1 MTDITELLR
10 NIKTKVYGKDVR
22 QAIHDAIQQCYLD
35 GKVGAIDMVARNQI
49 SNLVAENNDTS
60 GNSELTDIR
69 VGVDGTR
76 YGSAGEAVR
85 KQVGSIKTSQKEI
98 REQVPILTGHMN
110 SARKRMTE
118 DKADMRFFSY
128 GSISSSGEIID
139 SQKEIVSVLY
149 SRHKNESITPPDGYE
164 VRIASYYSSN
174 GSLNRIENWTSNTT
188 MYSADNDSVKD
199 RVSIRRKDGG
209 DITTDELVDK
219 ISTTISDLK
228 AFYKIDRA
236 LNDLKKELRKENE
249 SVSDEVDSVR
259 NDLESAP
266 DKIVNMHVWEKFSSN
281 LTPNLA
287 AEKAL
292 SLGSWMAGIPGMKP
306 DFVINYSDGIGKT
319 EGEIVLADPVRSFH
333 VTNSSDYEKLNSL
346 RGKYVKKAS
355 AEDGIFKVATNASF
369 YVVTEKKSVEMY
381 VMKCSSAQHVDSVGY
396 TASYGHVTSAD
407 QNAYPNTG
415 LQDGFRYEYKGT
427 IGQTVSKSGVME
439 DNIESLTKDV
449 DYLKKNCTG
458 GSGSSGGTGSNG
470 KDGVGILRVEQT
482 TTSTE
487 DGGTNIVTVT
497 KTNGEKS
504 TFQVRNGSKGSKVDK
519 GDAGEKGEPGAKG
532 DTGVTP
538 NITIGTVNTLESGQS
553 ATASITGTTE
563 NPVLNLGIPKGAAGS
578 GNGSGTVDTS
588 KTFMTGLHVYS
599 TEVLADLDN
608 MEDNRAYLISCHG
621 VKNVPIDGNAMAC
634 SVGFSNKYIVHVFT
648 SLGDNRTFI
657 RTKNGTSFGSWKE
670 LQNNESSNVEVTES
684 PYKGK
689 TIVAF
694 GDSIIAG
701 WGWKEGTGI
710 IQPLKEKYPDA
721 TWINKA
727 ESGANMAVTS
737 SPAHTPIVNQIT
749 SYTGAADA
757 IILDGGVNDK
767 NNGISIG
774 SITAGYDATYDT
786 STFCGALESSL
797 QYIMDRYPLAVKLY
811 IIPHSFGKD
820 NSFLDSIYEKAIE
833 ICKKWNMPYLDMRV
847 YSQIA
852 MTSANKD
859 KYTYN
864 PNSKKGDGVHPNET
878 WYRTFY
884 CPVIDQA
891 LQNQGIGSISASEAP
906 EVAAVTG
913 VKLDQTTLT
922 LEAGDSAQLTATVQ
936 PTNATNKSV
945 TWSAN
950 NSNVSVSGGKV
961 TAKTAGSSVVTVTT
975 ADGGYTA
982 QCNVT
987 VNESTA
993 TDHTELASLSLDG
1006 NCYFD
1011 TEIMPDENT
1020 NTKAKWNLQSGTT
1033 YIAGARDDN
1042 YKFGYTCT
1050 DNFYAVRGTVNSSA
1064 KPANYWNGD
1073 WIINQTGVSYQFGD
1087 TTVATD
1093 AIDSFALTSPYY
1105 LGNMSKNGAPAGTG
1119 VIGKIYYAQIYSGD
1133 TLQADMIPVK
1143 KSDGTVCLYDKI
1155 RKKYIYKSGNGTV
1168 TE

>member
-1 MTDITELLR
+1 MSDIMNELKTIREARYGKEVRESIAAGIETCYKEGKAGTTDLQARQDLLTKASKTEL
-10 NIKTKVYGKDVR
+10 DVER
-22 QAIHDAIQQCYLD
+22 KRIDNLAKLPSGSTTGDA
-35 GKVGAIDMVARNQI
+35 
-49 SNLVAENNDTS
+49 
-60 GNSELTDIR
+60 ELTDIR
-69 VGVDGTR
+69 VGADGTK
-76 YGSAGEAVR
+76 YPSAGEAVR
-85 KQVGSIKTSQKEI
+85 TQIKNISSSQEEI
-98 REQVPILTGHMN
+98 QTQFPILAAHMT

-118 DKADMRFFSY
+118 TKADMRFFSY
-128 GSISSSGEIID
+128 GSINSSGAIVD

-149 SRHKNESITPPDGYE
+149 DRHKNESIIPPDGYE
-164 VRIASYYSSN
+164 IRITTYNANS
-174 GSLNRIENWTSNTT
+174 GSLNSLGSWTSNTKR
-188 MYSADNDSVKD
+188 YSADNDSLKD

-209 DITTDELVDK
+209 DISLTDLEDAVYTS
-219 ISTTISDLK
+219 IADLK
-228 AFYKIDRA
+228 IFYNITVA
-236 LNDLKKELRKENE
+236 LDSLKKELEAKITSASNK
-249 SVSDEVDSVR
+249 VAAVQSDLDA
-259 NDLESAP
+259 AP
-266 DKIVNMHVWEKFSSN
+266 NNIVNLHVWEKFSSN

-292 SLGSWMAGIPGMKP
+292 DLGTWPAGVAGMKP
-306 DFVINYSDGIGKT
+306 DFTISYSDGIGKT

-407 QNAYPNTG
+407 QNAYQNTG

-504 TFQVRNGSKGSKVDK
+504 TFQVRNGSKGSKGDK
-519 GDAGEKGEPGAKG
+519 EDAGEKGEPGAKG

-563 NPVLNLGIPKGAAGS
+563 NPVLNLGIPKGA
-578 GNGSGTVDTS
+578 NGSGTGS
-588 KTFMTGLHVYS
+588 S
-599 TEVLADLDN
+599 TVVA
-608 MEDNRAYLISCHG
+608 
-621 VKNVPIDGNAMAC
+621 
-634 SVGFSNKYIVHVFT
+634 
-648 SLGDNRTFI
+648 
-657 RTKNGTSFGSWKE
+657 
-670 LQNNESSNVEVTES
+670 ES

-891 LQNQGIGSISASEAP
+891 LQNQGIGSISASEAS

-975 ADGGYTA
+975 TDGGYTA

-1093 AIDSFALTSPYY
+1093 AIDSFALTSTYY

>member
-1 MTDITELLR
+1 MADLQITQEITVDLDDRSPFEYVVVKQGDKNSRIVAVTLLQNKQVFTIPTGTTAR
-10 NIKTKVYGKDVR
+10 IKYYKP
-22 QAIHDAIQQCYLD
+22 D
-35 GKVGAIDMVARNQI
+35 GNEI
-49 SNLVAENNDTS
+49 LNDCTIS
-60 GNSELTDIR
+60 GNKILVTYTEQMLAAS
-69 VGVDGTR
+69 GT
-76 YGSAGEAVR
+76 G
-85 KQVGSIKTSQKEI
+85 K
-98 REQVPILTGHMN
+98 
-110 SARKRMTE
+110 
-118 DKADMRFFSY
+118 
-128 GSISSSGEIID
+128 GEIMLTKD
-139 SQKEIVSVLY
+139 SKELKSATFYTKIVSSVYKTDGFVSDKEFL
-149 SRHKNESITPPDGYE
+149 SMRTVINEMDQAAQAATTNAN
-164 VRIASYYSSN
+164 IAKQAATN
-174 GSLNRIENWTSNTT
+174 
-188 MYSADNDSVKD
+188 ADN
-199 RVSIRRKDGG
+199 
-209 DITTDELVDK
+209 
-219 ISTTISDLK
+219 
-228 AFYKIDRA
+228 AA
-236 LNDLKKELRKENE
+236 LEAKKQAEELRKEIE
-249 SVSDEVDSVR
+249 
-259 NDLESAP
+259 NDLELER
-266 DKIVNMHVWEKFSSN
+266 DKIVNVHVWEKISSK
-281 LTPNLA
+281 LIPNLA

-292 SLGSWMAGIPGMKP
+292 DLGTWPAGVAGMKP
-306 DFVINYSDGIGKT
+306 DFTISYSDGIGKT
-319 EGEIVLADPVRSFH
+319 EGEIVLADPIKSCR
-333 VTNSSDYEKLNSL
+333 VTNSSDYEKLDFL

-369 YVVTEKKSVEMY
+369 SVVKEKNSIEMY
-381 VMKCSSAQHVDSVGY
+381 VMKCSSAQHVDSAGY
-396 TASYGHVTSAD
+396 TSEYVTSAD

-504 TFQVRNGSKGSKVDK
+504 TFQVRNGSKGSKGDK
-519 GDAGEKGEPGAKG
+519 GDAGAKG

-538 NITIGTVNTLESGQS
+538 NFTIGTVNTLESGQS

>member
-1 MTDITELLR
+1 MGVNKVNYGAKTVIDLSKDTVTASKLLKGVTAHDKNGDQITGTYEAGTSGGGTDTSDATAVASNILEEKTAYIASGKVTGTMQNRGATAGTISKKTGAYIIPEGYHNGDGSVTIAEAEREKIVPENIKNGITLLGVSGTYTGDGTGGTEVDKTGKGEYLWAKYTELIGWVKTSEDVGKDRPSGYSTTEYTGATITEDGYYKLDNSIGINKYYLPTGAT
-10 NIKTKVYGKDVR
+10 NGKTKSVLYRPYGYRTDYYILTLSNEKGATGKKGTDLLGYISSDSSDSYPNAGVQDGVYYLAVTAPDVNVT
-22 QAIHDAIQQCYLD
+22 ASKMLANTVACGPD
-35 GKVGAIDMVARNQI
+35 GKV
-49 SNLVAENNDTS
+49 T
-60 GNSELTDIR
+60 
-69 VGVDGTR
+69 GT
-76 YGSAGEAVR
+76 
-85 KQVGSIKTSQKEI
+85 IKSLAAQTI
-98 REQVPILTGHMN
+98 TPG
-110 SARKRMTE
+110 TE
-118 DKADMRFFSY
+118 D
-128 GSISSSGEIID
+128 
-139 SQKEIVSVLY
+139 QKIVSGRYL
-149 SRHKNESITPPDGYE
+149 S
-164 VRIASYYSSN
+164 
-174 GSLNRIENWTSNTT
+174 
-188 MYSADNDSVKD
+188 
-199 RVSIRRKDGG
+199 G
-209 DITTDELVDK
+209 DQ
-219 ISTTISDLK
+219 TI
-228 AFYKIDRA
+228 
-236 LNDLKKELRKENE
+236 
-249 SVSDEVDSVR
+249 
-259 NDLESAP
+259 
-266 DKIVNMHVWEKFSSN
+266 
-281 LTPNLA
+281 
-287 AEKAL
+287 
-292 SLGSWMAGIPGMKP
+292 
-306 DFVINYSDGIGKT
+306 
-319 EGEIVLADPVRSFH
+319 
-333 VTNSSDYEKLNSL
+333 
-346 RGKYVKKAS
+346 
-355 AEDGIFKVATNASF
+355 
-369 YVVTEKKSVEMY
+369 
-381 VMKCSSAQHVDSVGY
+381 
-396 TASYGHVTSAD
+396 
-407 QNAYPNTG
+407 
-415 LQDGFRYEYKGT
+415 
-427 IGQTVSKSGVME
+427 
-439 DNIESLTKDV
+439 
-449 DYLKKNCTG
+449 
-458 GSGSSGGTGSNG
+458 
-470 KDGVGILRVEQT
+470 
-482 TTSTE
+482 
-487 DGGTNIVTVT
+487 
-497 KTNGEKS
+497 
-504 TFQVRNGSKGSKVDK
+504 K
-519 GDAGEKGEPGAKG
+519 GDANLLAENIKE
-532 DTGVTP
+532 GVELF
-538 NITIGTVNTLESGQS
+538 G
-553 ATASITGTTE
+553 ITGTYT
-563 NPVLNLGIPKGAAGS
+563 GGD
-578 GNGSGTVDTS
+578 TV
-588 KTFMTGLHVYS
+588 
-599 TEVLADLDN
+599 N
-608 MEDNRAYLISCHG
+608 
-621 VKNVPIDGNAMAC
+621 
-634 SVGFSNKYIVHVFT
+634 
-648 SLGDNRTFI
+648 
-657 RTKNGTSFGSWKE
+657 
-670 LQNNESSNVEVTES
+670 

-689 TIVAF
+689 TIVGF
-694 GDSIIAG
+694 GDSVFAG

-922 LEAGDSAQLTATVQ
+922 LDAGDSAQLTATVQ

-987 VNESTA
+987 VNASTA
-993 TDHTELASLSLDG
+993 VDHTELTSLSLDG

-1011 TEIMPDENT
+1011 TEIMPDQDT

-1093 AIDSFALTSPYY
+1093 AIDSFKLSSPYY

-1143 KSDGTVCLYDKI
+1143 KSDGTLCLYDKV
-1155 RKKYIYKSGNGTV
+1155 RKKYIYNAGTGTV
-1168 TE
+1168 TELK